1 LARRSD
7 GAPPSLDPWS
17 VADGF
22 ELTGSRSVGIEVLVD
37 GKPIALVQRSVAGRT
52 DLAFADDREM
62 EIEAPVISARIVET
76 ADALFVLRAGRQT
89 ELRLPAVLDGDA
101 EGQGASSGDIEAP
114 MHGRLLA
121 LFVEEGQIVAQGERV
136 AIVEAMKMEHAL
148 SAPRAGRVAG
158 IGAAVGDQVTQGA
171 RLATIEEA

>member
-1 LARRSD
+1 
-7 GAPPSLDPWS
+7 
-17 VADGF
+17 
-22 ELTGSRSVGIEVLVD
+22 
-37 GKPIALVQRSVAGRT
+37 
-52 DLAFADDREM
+52 
-62 EIEAPVISARIVET
+62 
-76 ADALFVLRAGRQT
+76 LFVLRAGRQT